1 MQELGLQISATGL
14 LFLVVSFAIASH
26 SGVIAAGNQ
35 VKLAVR
41 SLALVSAVSLVTGL
55 LLAIWSW

>member
-14 LFLVVSFAIASH
+14 LFLIVSFAIAGH
-26 SGVIAAGNQ
+26 SSVIRAGNP

-41 SLALVSAVSLVTGL
+41 AMALVSAVSLITGL
-55 LLAIWSW
+55 LLAIWSP